1 MHKTH
6 SIVRLYA
13 NDPTD
18 LVLLVWA
25 TESEVIPMRV
35 MSVAMLMGRV
45 VTCERRAE
53 REKGR
58 SSQAAIFHRIPPLYI
73 CYVIWGYR
81 NDYAHRLEGIGAS
94 R

>member
-1 MHKTH
+1 DTFE
-6 SIVRLYA
+6 
-13 NDPTD
+13 DPVGYQ
-18 LVLLVWA
+18 LP
-25 TESEVIPMRV
+25 SEMIPMRV

-53 REKGR
+53 REKGG
-58 SSQAAIFHRIPPLYI
+58 SSQAAFHRTPSLCI

-81 NDYAHRLEGIGAS
+81 NDYAHRLEGIGAG